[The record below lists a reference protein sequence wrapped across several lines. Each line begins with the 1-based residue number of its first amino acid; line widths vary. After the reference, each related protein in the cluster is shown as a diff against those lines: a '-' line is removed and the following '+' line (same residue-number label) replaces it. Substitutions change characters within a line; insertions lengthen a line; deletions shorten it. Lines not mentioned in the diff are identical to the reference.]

1 MMTNPARGQYVYT
14 CGYVTLPFIFDGG
27 RNEIR
32 QEGLEV
38 TVNAFGPDYPT
49 SPRLNFN
56 RLGIYINLLMDEV
69 PDSLY
74 YDIKGYNNNGSWLT
88 IEISPDHND
97 FTRIRNY
104 QTIGDEFIHEAIKL
118 SPNIRHVRWIQLDAS
133 GGSFALGNIRITQ
146 LWPKATVD
154 LTENISA
161 TYHSGTIPVAYE
173 NTEVVTTS
181 DIVFYESDGETPAT
195 YDWLTLG
202 INGYSNISYSVD
214 ANYGNKARTA
224 YFKIRFHAAKD
235 KYHYS
240 DLISLTQDNYRIY
253 NLATSVVPGKH
264 YIITSGTD
272 GDVQAMGKQNLNN
285 RTVADIY
292 VFDNTTYILD
302 TNVYEFVISG
312 PDENNLYSIYDKNEN
327 STGYLYAAGASSNNY
342 LRTQSS
348 NNNKGLWTINIDE
361 YTKAASIV
369 SNMTGRNTMRYY
381 NVGSNQLFSCYASGQ
396 RDIYLFVKNEDTELE
411 IFSETNLDN
420 LDISDDM
427 TFTVHSGNTLTVNDA
442 LTSTDP
448 ANLIIEDGSQLMT
461 TSSGVMATIKKSI
474 TGGEKDVSGWY
485 TISSPI
491 DNATSTNV
499 TNFISSADEGFSY
512 DLYRYN
518 ESTMYWENQKN
529 DAHDFTNL
537 ENGRGYL
544 YYNTGSE
551 LSFAG
556 EVNSGDVIYSTTNT
570 ESSGVLAGFNLIGN
584 PYPHDIYKG
593 RDAAIDDEKL
603 TEGYYKLS
611 NASGWETQLGYED
624 AIKPGEGILVQA
636 TEAFD
641 LTITNTN
648 TVATAAKANHGY
660 IKIMLS
666 HGQYE
671 DVTYALFDKGKG
683 LNKINH
689 NNAEIPMIYIPQNNE
704 RYAIATMDE
713 NTKLFDLNFKV
724 AATGMYTLKIK
735 NHSNCEYLH
744 VIDKKTGEDIDML
757 LEGAYT
763 FIGTPNENDG
773 RFLVKLSENNIYDI
787 NENDVFAYQT
797 DDELII
803 NGEGSLQ
810 IFDLLGHL
818 VISRDIN
825 GVEKIKTSSLLE
837 GIYIIKIVG
846 ITTKM
851 QKIVVR

>member
-1 MMTNPARGQYVYT
+1 MMANPAHGQYVYT

-27 RNEIR
+27 RNEIS

-38 TVNAFGPDYPT
+38 TANDFGPDYPT
-49 SPRLNFN
+49 SPKLNFN
-56 RLGIYINLLMDEV
+56 RLGIYINLLMDEA

-74 YDIKGYNNNGSWLT
+74 FDLKGYNDNGSRL
-88 IEISPDHND
+88 IVEISPDHSD
-97 FTRIRNY
+97 FYRIRDY
-104 QTIGDEFIHEAIKL
+104 TTIGNDFIHEAIKL
-118 SPNIRHVRWIQLDAS
+118 SPNMRHVRWLQLDAS
-133 GGSFALGNIRITQ
+133 NGSFALGNIRITQ

-161 TYHSGTIPVAYE
+161 TYHSGTIPVSYE

-195 YDWLTLG
+195 YNWLNLG
-202 INGYSNISYSVD
+202 INGYSNISYSVN

-235 KYHYS
+235 KECYS
-240 DLISLTQDNYRIY
+240 DLISLTQDNYRVY
-253 NLATSVVPGKH
+253 NLATSVVSGKH

-272 GDVQAMGKQNLNN
+272 GNVQAMGKQNPNN
-285 RTVADIY
+285 RTVADIS
-292 VFDNTTYILD
+292 VFYNTTYILD

-327 STGYLYAAGASSNNY
+327 STGFLYAAGASSNNY

-348 NNNKGLWTINIDE
+348 NNNKGLWTISIDE
-361 YTKAASIV
+361 NTNAASIV
-369 SNMTGRNTMRYY
+369 SNITGRNTMRYY

-396 RDIYLFVKNEDTELE
+396 RDIYLFVKNDDKELE

-427 TFTVHSGNTLTVNDA
+427 TFTVHSGNILTVNDT
-442 LTSTDP
+442 LTNTNP

-474 TGGEKDVSGWY
+474 IGGEKDVSGWY

-491 DNATSTNV
+491 DNITSANITNL
-499 TNFISSADEGFSY
+499 ISSSDDGFSY

-529 DAHDFTNL
+529 EAHDFTNL

-556 EVNSGDVIYSTTNT
+556 EVNSDDVIYSTTNT

-593 RDAAIDDEKL
+593 RDAAIDDERL
-603 TEGYYKLS
+603 AEGYYKLS
-611 NASGWETQLGYED
+611 NASGWTTQLGYED
-624 AIKPGEGILVQA
+624 AIRSGEGILVQA

-648 TVATAAKANHGY
+648 TAATAAKASHGY

-666 HGQYE
+666 NSQYE
-671 DVTYALFDKGKG
+671 DVAYALFDKGKG
-683 LNKINH
+683 LNKISH
-689 NNAEIPMIYIPQNNE
+689 NNAEIPMIYILQNNAK
-704 RYAIATMDE
+704 YAIATMDE
-713 NTKLFDLNFKV
+713 NTKLFDLNFR
-724 AATGMYTLKIK
+724 ATKIGMYTLKIK
-735 NHSNCEYLH
+735 NNSNYEYLH
-744 VIDKKTGEDIDML
+744 VIDKKTGADIDML
-757 LEGAYT
+757 LEGEYT
-763 FIGTPNENDG
+763 FIGAPNDNDE
-773 RFLVKLSENNIYDI
+773 RFLVRLSENDI
-787 NENDVFAYQT
+787 CDTDDNDIFAYQT
-797 DDELII
+797 DNELII
-803 NGEGSLQ
+803 NGEGTLQ
-810 IFDLLGHL
+810 MFDLLGHL
-818 VISRDIN
+818 VISREVS
-825 GVEKIKTSSLLE
+825 GVEKISTSSLLK
-837 GIYIIKIVG
+837 GVYIIKIVG
-846 ITTKM
+846 KTTKV
-851 QKIVVR
+851 QKITVK